1 MSGKDAWRR
10 IKRYVRKGTFKPLS
24 RSGYYNVGK
33 LFANLKRRAVYLTK
47 KVRVGRVKFIYRG
60 FKKSRALYITR
71 SIGYGLF
78 LRRFV
83 KMKPFY
89 RRVVPFGFSRK
100 PAVRRL

>member
-1 MSGKDAWRR
+1 M
-10 IKRYVRKGTFKPLS
+10 S
-24 RSGYYNVGK
+24 RSAYHKAGK
-33 LFANLKRRAVYLTK
+33 LLANLKRRATYLTK

-71 SIGYGLF
+71 AVGYGLF

-100 PAVRRL
+100 SAVRRL